1 MLFMDDNT
9 RMRARWLR
17 TRSVSKKT
25 IVIMSIVV
33 GVFLA
38 DAFTKSAA
46 QQYLP
51 PAGAIYISPF
61 LNLKLA
67 YNQGISFGLLKANST
82 TDVITLLVFQCA
94 ILAALGYLAMRSSV
108 PIERA
113 SLSLIVGGA
122 VGNIFDRA
130 VNHAVTDFLDLHLYG
145 WHWPTFNV
153 ADIAIS
159 IGAVLLIWTTI
170 RNTHRQGPQA

>member
-1 MLFMDDNT
+1 MDNDT
-9 RMRARWLR
+9 TAFARQLR

-46 QQYLP
+46 QQYLMP
-51 PAGAIYISPF
+51 VGALYVSPF
-61 LNLKLA
+61 LNLQLG

-82 TDVITLLVFQCA
+82 NEVITLLVLQSS
-94 ILAALGYLAMRSSV
+94 ILVVLIYLALRSAV
-108 PIERA
+108 PIERV
-113 SLSLIVGGA
+113 SLALIVGGA

-153 ADIAIS
+153 ADIAIT
-159 IGAVLLIWTTI
+159 IGVGLLIWTTI
-170 RNTHRQGPQA
+170 RNTHRQGPQT